1 MGKKQTEIPGTE
13 RQQIQEIDDAAEAY
27 QDAKKKRMKLTEKES
42 EAKIALISVLRKNK
56 VDVYRDDNA
65 SPPLLFTLKPGKDG
79 VTVSEVE
86 NETDDSAEEV
96 EEVGEDYQ

>member
-1 MGKKQTEIPGTE
+1 MGKQSEIPGTE

-27 QDAKKKRMKLTEKES
+27 QDAKKKRMKLTGAES
-42 EAKIALISVLRKNK
+42 EAKLALIAVLRKHK
-56 VDVYRDDNA
+56 VEVYRDDNA
-65 SPPLLFTLKPGKDG
+65 NPPLLITLRPGKDG

-96 EEVGEDYQ
+96 GEDYQ

>member
-1 MGKKQTEIPGTE
+1 MGRQNEIPGTE

-27 QDAKKKRMKLTEKES
+27 QEAKKKRMKLTEKES
-42 EAKIALISVLRKNK
+42 EAKIALIAVLRKHK

-65 SPPLLFTLKPGKDG
+65 SPPLLITLKPGKDG

-86 NETDDSAEEV
+86 NDEGAD
-96 EEVGEDYQ
+96 GEDESGVQ

>member
-1 MGKKQTEIPGTE
+1 MGKQNEIPGTE
-13 RQQIQEIDDAAEAY
+13 RQQIQEIDDAAETY

-42 EAKIALISVLRKNK
+42 EAKIALIAVLRKNK

-65 SPPLLFTLKPGKDG
+65 SPPLLITLKPGKDG

-86 NETDDSAEEV
+86 NDEGADGEDGS
-96 EEVGEDYQ
+96 EDYQ